1 MAISLPLVI
10 WDSGY
15 VFGRPHTMAGGKLV
29 WPLYQ
34 PYILYG
40 EVDHMYGFKQYNA
53 HNGFTAA
60 QGSLNILETAGY
72 LAYLAIVYQYGR
84 QEDVEG
90 RGAPSK
96 SVVGKLGAA
105 RTVYGRYAG
114 LAVLIA
120 FSSALMTLSK
130 TVLYW
135 LNEAFSGFDNIGH
148 NDFFSLFFLWIIPN
162 GAWIVFPSYMLYV
175 IGAEILEGLELAS
188 GETKKTQ

>member
-1 MAISLPLVI
+1 MAISLPLVL

-15 VFGRPHTMAGGKLV
+15 VFGRPYTMEGGKWV

-40 EVDHMYGFKQYNA
+40 QVDHTYGFKQWNA
-53 HNGFTAA
+53 GNGFTAA
-60 QGSLNILETAGY
+60 QGSLNVIETIGY
-72 LAYLAIVYQYGR
+72 LAYLAIVYQYGQ

-96 SVVGKLGAA
+96 SLIGSLGAA
-105 RTVYGRYAG
+105 RTVYGRHAG

-130 TVLYW
+130 TILYCR
-135 LNEAFSGFDNIGH
+135 FTS
-148 NDFFSLFFLWIIPN
+148 S
-162 GAWIVFPSYMLYV
+162 S
-175 IGAEILEGLELAS
+175 GLEVFY
-188 GETKKTQ
+188 